1 MALIMPSE
9 AIARR
14 WNGALQARLRRA
26 PLEEF
31 LRVRDLKVAPA
42 GAARDTDNLVR
53 ATVYMVDAGVRFYSN
68 AHEDALDERQQALLA
83 RGACMVSH
91 SLAGLIGEQA
101 AWRIAALVS
110 AAQLLNPWIGIN
122 AAAYAAA
129 AAAQRFSEELLDPT
143 RAPRTLI
150 SEKAAIAVERNDDV
164 QVDEV
169 ARLISQNLASV
180 NDHPMVAQPHAGS
193 FVTRG

>member
-9 AIARR
+9 NVARR

-53 ATVYMVDAGVRFYSN
+53 ATVFMVDAGVRIHAH
-68 AHEDALDERQQALLA
+68 AHEDALDERQELVAQA
-83 RGACMVSH
+83 ACVVSH
-91 SLAGLIGEQA
+91 SLAALIGEQA
-101 AWRIAALVS
+101 AWRLAALVS
-110 AAQLLNPWIGIN
+110 AAQLLNPWIGLN

-129 AAAQRFSEELLDPT
+129 AAAQRFSEDLLDPT

-150 SEKAAIAVERNDDV
+150 SEKAAIAVERNDDA
-164 QVDEV
+164 QVGEV
-169 ARLISQNLASV
+169 ARLISQNLAPV
-180 NDHPMVAQPHAGS
+180 NELARLS
-193 FVTRG
+193 FAKTYKA

>member
-9 AIARR
+9 NVARR

-26 PLEEF
+26 PLEEL

-53 ATVYMVDAGVRFYSN
+53 ATVFMVDAGVRIHAH
-68 AHEDALDERQQALLA
+68 AHEDELDERQQELVAQA
-83 RGACMVSH
+83 ACVVSH
-91 SLAGLIGEQA
+91 SLAALIGEQA

-110 AAQLLNPWIGIN
+110 AAQLLNPWIGLN

-129 AAAQRFSEELLDPT
+129 AAAQRFSEDLLDPT

-150 SEKAAIAVERNDDV
+150 SEKAAIAVERNDDA
-164 QVDEV
+164 QVGEV
-169 ARLISQNLASV
+169 ARLISQNLAPV
-180 NDHPMVAQPHAGS
+180 NELARLS
-193 FVTRG
+193 FAKTYKA